1 MCLFYHILIF
11 GDVML
16 FIRLN
21 SLMRQVLSI
30 IRELS
35 FRFRTHSVGHAAGQ
49 VAYFFTLS
57 VFPFLIFTN
66 AVIASLNIPTHTA
79 ISFLS
84 PFLPEKL
91 VSFITQYLEYINTKS
106 GTRLLSFGIAVSLF
120 SSSKSVCSLMRAFDL
135 AYGEARKRRFIS
147 SAVFSVLFVVISAIL
162 LVLCIIVIA
171 LGNSFFSNLFDISSR
186 IPFLTLWRW
195 TAMALAVFFT
205 LAVVYKKL
213 PSANVTF
220 IDSLPGALFSL
231 ISFLIFTA
239 AFSFYVNHI
248 ASSSVFYGTIG
259 AVILF
264 MLWMYIAAIIL
275 ILGAELNCAVCKLK
289 NR

>member
-1 MCLFYHILIF
+1 M
-11 GDVML
+11 
-16 FIRLN
+16 
-21 SLMRQVLSI
+21 SI

-91 VSFITQYLEYINTKS
+91 VSFIIKYFCSLTSVGVRIAFENLRMPQYLEYINTKS

-120 SSSKSVCSLMRAFDL
+120 SSSKSVRSLMRAFDL